1 MKKTNISHKNSDLN
15 SILSAHLKGM
25 LNLYRIKFISMFII
39 ALSKAQTVNFSK
51 LFVAFDTEVES
62 SLRRIQRFIAKYS
75 FNSDKWLAFLNEE
88 NIRYYI
94 RIKNNFKVFIPH
106 KNKTVKVFL
115 LFNSY
120 KINEF
125 IIYSKIVNIN
135 GQLCYVSGCKSHK
148 GEFLILVSYNKPENS
163 KYYC

>member
-1 MKKTNISHKNSDLN
+1 
-15 SILSAHLKGM
+15 
-25 LNLYRIKFISMFII
+25 MFII

-51 LFVAFDTEVES
+51 LSIAFDTEAKSES

-75 FNSDKWLAFLNEE
+75 FNSDKWLAFLNKE

-106 KNKTVKVFL
+106 KNKTVKVFW

-125 IIYSKIVNIN
+125 IIYSKIVNIKWPIMLYLRL
-135 GQLCYVSGCKSHK
+135 QVPQRRIS
-148 GEFLILVSYNKPENS
+148 NS
-163 KYYC
+163 CII